1 MILPSSGQAST
12 GAGMTEQAGRTMS
25 EDAGTTLRLERDG
38 AVARLLIDRADKRNA
53 FNIAMWQR
61 LPELLAEADADPD
74 VRVLVVKSANGG
86 AFCAGADIAE
96 LLANKDDAA
105 WRAENQRAI
114 NRAQYEL
121 TRFRL
126 PTVAMVEGDCVGG
139 GCGIALACDM
149 RVAGPQARFGITP
162 AKLGLVYP
170 LHDVKLL
177 VDLVGPGQARRM
189 LFTGMLLG
197 ADEAL
202 SIGLVEELA
211 ANEDA
216 LVAQLLAASPFSTQA
231 IKGFVRNVLDG
242 QAGDDAESLRVFAA
256 AFEGADFREGTTAFV
271 EKRKPKF

>member
-1 MILPSSGQAST
+1 M
-12 GAGMTEQAGRTMS
+12 
-25 EDAGTTLRLERDG
+25 TLRLEKD
-38 AVARLLIDRADKRNA
+38 AQVTRLLIDRADKRNA
-53 FNIAMWQR
+53 FTIEMWQR
-61 LPELLAEADADPD
+61 LPELLAQASADGDC
-74 VRVLVVKSANGG
+74 RVLVVKSAQGG

-105 WRAENQRAI
+105 WRAENQKAI
-114 NRAQYEL
+114 NSAQYEL

-126 PTVAMVEGDCVGG
+126 PTVAMIEGDCVGG

-149 RVAGPQARFGITP
+149 RVAGSKARLGITP

-189 LFTGMLLG
+189 LYTGMLLG
-197 ADEAL
+197 AEEAKAV
-202 SIGLVEELA
+202 GLVEELA
-211 ANEDA
+211 DSEEA

-231 IKGFVRNVLDG
+231 IKRFVRNVLDG
-242 QAGDDAESLRVFAA
+242 QVADDAESLRGFAA

-271 EKRKPKF
+271 EKRKPVFGQ